1 MVLVVLAQVGAP
13 ACVGDFEELGARG
26 VRNFIVLGSCGV
38 LKPEHKADQI
48 ILPATA
54 IRDEGTSYHYA
65 APSDTIALQPGDLQ
79 LMQDVLRAAD
89 VPYTVATTWTT
100 DAFFRETAQKL
111 ATRLAQGA
119 EVVDM
124 EASALMA
131 WSQWRGFHLYQFF
144 YTADELTD
152 AGWHHRKDER
162 VRDVNDFFHVAELIA
177 VAI

>member
-26 VRNFIVLGSCGV
+26 VHNFIVLGSCGV

-65 APSDTIALQPGDLQ
+65 APSDTIAMQPGDLR

-89 VPYTVATTWTT
+89 VPYTVATTWTM

-162 VRDVNDFFHVAELIA
+162 VRDVNDFFRVAELIA
-177 VAI
+177 AAI